1 MRDKDGP
8 RGEILIG
15 GSIIADGY
23 FKCDSQEDAEAFFF
37 DPNGKKWFRTG
48 DIGQVNLVTNT
59 ISIIDR
65 CESIKKS
72 LQNETW

>member
-1 MRDKDGP
+1 M
-8 RGEILIG
+8 LIG

-23 FKCDSQEDAEAFFF
+23 FKCQSEEESTAFFL

-59 ISIIDR
+59 ISLIDR
-65 CESIKKS
+65 
-72 LQNETW
+72 